1 MNLAA
6 AISQAHSANE
16 ARLGAQVAPYQMED
30 ESKRTIGTFIR
41 WCADNGVRACP
52 ATPATVALFVRSMGA
67 EISTALLSSI
77 AESHDAANLANPVA
91 TAAVRL
97 ELSRALKITPP
108 RSWNKH
114 EKLLFGALPIDIQAA
129 IERRERERDIQ
140 LSRLQ
145 VKIAEFKKRHGGGE
159 ESAIE
164 TKEITD
170 GKAS

>member
-1 MNLAA
+1 MNLANAIA
-6 AISQAHSANE
+6 AAHSANE
-16 ARLGAQVAPYQMED
+16 AKLAAQMPRYDIDDDARQSVE
-30 ESKRTIGTFIR
+30 TFVR

-52 ATPATVALFVRSMGA
+52 ATPATVALFVRSVGA
-67 EISTALLSSI
+67 GISAALLDAI

-91 TAAVRL
+91 TAAVRA
-97 ELSRALKITPP
+97 ELGRALKITPP

-145 VKIAEFKKRHGGGE
+145 VKIAEFKKRHS
-159 ESAIE
+159 SADETALE
-164 TKEITD
+164 TKEIT
-170 GKAS
+170 K